1 MKTLITIDDFFDLYY
16 KIQIKGLNI
25 ITDRLGFNT
34 KSRVK
39 NVAMARQIIMF
50 ISRELTELPLA
61 QIGSQIGGRDHS
73 TIIHGCKSIEN
84 IIKNDLRLNKNINT
98 FIDELST
105 KKYPV

>member
-1 MKTLITIDDFFDLYY
+1 MYSSDVK
-16 KIQIKGLNI
+16 QIIKYVCKKLDVSERIVRG
-25 ITDRLGFNT
+25 

-39 NVAMARQIIMF
+39 NVALARQIIMF